1 MRITYHGGKLYISLT
16 KVEVQDVKDNE
27 GRPCEIDIGHVPM
40 LIDDVFK
47 IAKEYIADLSKKQ

>member
-1 MRITYHGGKLYISLT
+1 LT

-47 IAKEYIADLSKKQ
+47 IAKEYIADISKEQ